1 MLEKRPLDLNVH
13 AYIYTTHSSTL
24 ITLIDVKKMD
34 LPPLDGSVLV
44 TAEQTISLAMA
55 FEQICRL

>member
-1 MLEKRPLDLNVH
+1 MLGKRPLDLNVH
-13 AYIYTTHSSTL
+13 AYIYTTHGITL

-34 LPPLDGSVLV
+34 LPPLDGNVLV